1 MLMTIPSETED
12 LILARLSG
20 ELSPEGQKKLEE
32 WIEASEANRKIY
44 TEYCTLWYGGQIGKR
59 KKEEGHRSWELICRE
74 HRKRRQRIMVRRVIA
89 VAACCMLFI
98 GGYWLYMGVKSVG
111 GPEPITVAELLQHRE
126 TEKVKLVLSTGR
138 EILLDGSIT
147 EQEKGAYLYSDSVGL
162 KYSASGQ
169 AGTEE
174 MVYNELIVPKCGEY
188 RLVLTDGTRIMV
200 NSESVVRYP
209 VHFSG
214 DKREVWV
221 SGEAYFDVVRNEKQ
235 PFIVHLD
242 HATVKVLGTSFNV
255 MAYRE
260 EANTEITLVQG
271 KVEVGTAGQQEI
283 LLPGYQIQVDNTTS
297 RMENRKVDVTQYI
310 SWKEGIL
317 RFDDM
322 PLGQL
327 MNRLSRWYDITFEFR
342 QEELKDR
349 LFSGGLKK
357 YEQLERILEMIQEI
371 NDVRFSVSDRK
382 ILIDKK

>member
-32 WIEASEANRKIY
+32 WTEISEANRKIY
-44 TEYCTLWYGGQIGKR
+44 TEYCALWYGGRIGKR
-59 KKEEGHRSWELICRE
+59 KKEEGNRDWDVISRE
-74 HRKRRQRIMVRRVIA
+74 HRKRRQRVMVRRVIS
-89 VAACCMLFI
+89 VAACCMLFV
-98 GGYWLYMGVKSVG
+98 GGYWLYMGVHSAG
-111 GPEPITVAELLQHRE
+111 GPEPVTVAELLQHRE
-126 TEKVKLVLSTGR
+126 AGKVKLVLSTGR

-162 KYSASGQ
+162 KYSAWGQ

-188 RLVLTDGTRIMV
+188 RLVLADGTRIMV

-221 SGEAYFDVVRNEKQ
+221 SGEAYFDVARNEKQ

-255 MAYRE
+255 MAYRGE
-260 EANTEITLVQG
+260 VNTEITLVQG
-271 KVEVGTAGQQEI
+271 KVEVETAGQQEI
-283 LLPGYQIQVDNTTS
+283 LLPGYQMQVNNATS
-297 RMENRKVDVTQYI
+297 HMENRKVDITQYI

-349 LFSGGLKK
+349 LFSGGLRK

>member
-12 LILARLSG
+12 LILSCLSG

-32 WIEASEANRKIY
+32 WTEISEANRKIY
-44 TEYCTLWYGGQIGKR
+44 TEYCALWYRGRIGKR
-59 KKEEGHRSWELICRE
+59 KKEEGNRDWDVISRE
-74 HRKRRQRIMVRRVIA
+74 HRKRRQRVMVRRVIS
-89 VAACCMLFI
+89 VAACCMLFV
-98 GGYWLYMGVKSVG
+98 GGYWLYMGVQSVG
-111 GPEPITVAELLQHRE
+111 GPEPVTVAELLQHRE
-126 TEKVKLVLSTGR
+126 AGKVKLVLSTGR

-162 KYSASGQ
+162 KYSAWGQ

-188 RLVLTDGTRIMV
+188 RLVLADGTRIMV

-221 SGEAYFDVVRNEKQ
+221 SGEAYFDVARNEKQ

-255 MAYRE
+255 MAYRGE
-260 EANTEITLVQG
+260 VNTEITLVQG
-271 KVEVGTAGQQEI
+271 KVEVETAGQQEI
-283 LLPGYQIQVDNTTS
+283 LLPGYQMQVNNATS
-297 RMENRKVDVTQYI
+297 HMENRKVDITQYI

-349 LFSGGLKK
+349 LFSGGLRK